1 MLDGISSSGKIAV
14 LIPLLLLLLLLPFV
28 LLLESC
34 QISDSKL
41 ASDGEDT
48 SFSAAMIAAKLLLLK
63 YSDGD
68 RVDSFDRVLCS
79 LIMRWKAP
87 HPRSIMHVVKASTAI
102 KLLAQ
107 RFLRCLFMSIFLQ
120 FFITWDR

>member
-14 LIPLLLLLLLLPFV
+14 LTPLLLLLLLLPFV
-28 LLLESC
+28 LLLSC
-34 QISDSKL
+34 QINDSKL

-87 HPRSIMHVVKASTAI
+87 HPRSTMHVVKASSAI